1 MGFFCFLLKEQ
12 NHASFKKN
20 GFFQKKQTRKQVG
33 WAFLK
38 KPGFFSILPTGN
50 DNF

>member
-20 GFFQKKQTRKQVG
+20 GFFQKKTN
-33 WAFLK
+33 K
-38 KPGFFSILPTGN
+38 KAGGLGFFEKTRVFLNPAYWE
-50 DNF
+50 